1 MIKKLINKP
10 KSKFWIELLND
21 KYDVI
26 YSKYTNDE
34 SITFTNLKPGTYIAR
49 IKVDENENGV
59 WDESDFANNIV
70 AEPVYIFDKQID
82 VRPLWTIEE
91 DWELK

>member
-1 MIKKLINKP
+1 MSKIISIKEIRKP
-10 KSKFWIELLND
+10 E
-21 KYDVI
+21 
-26 YSKYTNDE
+26 YTY
-34 SITFTNLKPGTYIAR
+34 NLHVQDNHNY
-49 IKVDENENGV
+49 
-59 WDESDFANNIV
+59 FANNIM

>member
-1 MIKKLINKP
+1 
-10 KSKFWIELLND
+10 
-21 KYDVI
+21 
-26 YSKYTNDE
+26 
-34 SITFTNLKPGTYIAR
+34 
-49 IKVDENENGV
+49 VDENENGV
-59 WDESDFANNIV
+59 WDESDFANIM